1 MEDVVLLAGYFIF
14 FPKADIKFLGLFAA
28 FSVKLAGGR
37 GMNVGYIYN
46 QSGEL
51 AITATQEAL
60 IRKAPTAQDNIK

>member
-1 MEDVVLLAGYFIF
+1 MSSCRLYVLFVCLYVFICVC
-14 FPKADIKFLGLFAA
+14 PL
-28 FSVKLAGGR
+28 SVKLAGGR

-60 IRKAPTAQDNIK
+60 IRMAATSAPPSSV